1 MCKTNNFRVIAKEY
15 YAHGKLLLTGEYAV
29 LDGALSLAL
38 PTKQGQKM
46 IVKNTRGSDLIWES
60 LTPDGKSWFNADF
73 AILDFKSSKTTDP
86 EKSLML
92 MKIFKGAINLNSEF
106 LSKWNGFKVE
116 TQLEFP
122 RNWGLG
128 SSSTLIH
135 LVAQWADVHP
145 LELYYKVFNG
155 SGYDVACAGADG
167 PITFFSND
175 DEIGYTPI
183 DWEPSFTKHM
193 YFVHLNEKADTQLAI
208 KDYFKKAKKRKQL
221 AEDIDAISKEMI
233 DVSSLTKFEELINKH
248 EAILSKSLGLPT
260 IKEERFSDYNDGCIK
275 SLGAWGGD
283 FALVT
288 GTKEDKVKAYFADKG
303 FDTVVSYAD
312 MIL

>member
-1 MCKTNNFRVIAKEY
+1 MAKEY

-29 LDGALSLAL
+29 LDGALALAL
-38 PTKQGQKM
+38 PTKKGQKM
-46 IVKNTRGSDLIWES
+46 TVKNTRGSDLIWES
-60 LTPDGKSWFNADF
+60 LTPEGKSWFNADF
-73 AILDFKSSKTTDP
+73 AILDFKSNKTTNL
-86 EKSLML
+86 ETSLLL

-122 RNWGLG
+122 QNWGLG

-135 LVAQWADVHP
+135 LVAQWADVNP
-145 LELYYKVFNG
+145 LELYYKVFSG
-155 SGYDVACAGADG
+155 SGFDVACAGADG

-175 DEIGYTPI
+175 EEIGYTSI
-183 DWEPSFTKHM
+183 NWAPSFTKNI
-193 YFVHLNEKADTQLAI
+193 YFVHLNEKADSQIAV

-221 AEDIDAISKEMI
+221 AADIDAITKEMVN
-233 DVSSLTKFEELINKH
+233 VSSLSKFEELIDKH
-248 EAILSKSLGLPT
+248 ESILSKSLDLPT
-260 IKEERFSDYNDGCIK
+260 IKEERFSDFQGCVK

-288 GTKEDKVKAYFADKG
+288 GSKESDLREYFTEKG
-303 FDTVVSYAD
+303 HDTVLSYAD
-312 MIL
+312 LIL